1 MSHIENYFGK
11 ESGESSR
18 QTGGGEG
25 FRQFLTDFFR
35 AFPDMHTTNGDRSA
49 GVRDP
54 VGNHW
59 IIATHKV
66 AKCPPLTSIG
76 KVDRIKKCRE
86 LFNITG
92 EQ

>member
-1 MSHIENYFGK
+1 
-11 ESGESSR
+11 
-18 QTGGGEG
+18 
-25 FRQFLTDFFR
+25 
-35 AFPDMHTTNGDRSA
+35 MHTTNGDRSA

-92 EQ
+92 KQ